1 MRVWIPILVLGV
13 IGLITGGLLVVLH
26 AHRTIG
32 LGGIGLGGL
41 LILVGVGGGILRGR
55 SVRVEDRKTVVR
67 TGQRGQARKAIIAV
81 LVVILIGV
89 GTFYGTTYLAGL
101 QSGGQSPS
109 TGNSGQ
115 SSQQISVA
123 TSNPSST
130 TTSVSGSITT
140 FQPSTTSSST
150 AAASTTASTTISTS
164 AQSSSGS
171 STIAST
177 SSTTATS
184 SVSTLTGTSSTSQQ
198 TQSLTQSTTASSDCL
213 ASTKSLDGSAINYNA
228 SGTSGVVSLT
238 THKASDVIVVFASAV
253 STPEGSNSV
262 PPAVTQIEDG
272 SGSLSFHYRDSFVT
286 FVSDSFGNKFSE
298 EEWYAIAA
306 TPLADDPITVTL
318 ASQTSVLTII
328 AFAVSG
334 ANTNS
339 PFDPN
344 LPVPVGVSGTTQGT
358 ISAAVS
364 TDCSSDLI
372 IGAAIDVDPLLGTGQ
387 GFTLIQS
394 DGGSLQATGQDP
406 IAEYILVSAPQT
418 KLDVSFA
425 SESQPFTHTWLIIA
439 DAFN

>member
-32 LGGIGLGGL
+32 LGGIGLGAL
-41 LILVGVGGGILRGR
+41 LILVGLGGGILRGR

-115 SSQQISVA
+115 TSQQISVA

-130 TTSVSGSITT
+130 TTSDSGSITT

-150 AAASTTASTTISTS
+150 TTSTTASTTISTS
-164 AQSSSGS
+164 TQSSSGS
-171 STIAST
+171 GTVGST
-177 SSTTATS
+177 SSTSTTTS
-184 SVSTLTGTSSTSQQ
+184 SVSTLTGTSSTSQ
-198 TQSLTQSTTASSDCL
+198 TLTRSTTASSDCL

-238 THKASDVIVVFASAV
+238 THRSSDVIVVFASAV
-253 STPEGSNSV
+253 TYPEGNKSTPPV
-262 PPAVTQIEDG
+262 VTRIQDG
-272 SGSLSFHYRDSFVT
+272 TGSLSFHYRDSFVT
-286 FVSDSFGNKFSE
+286 FVSDSGGNKFSE
-298 EEWYAIAA
+298 EEWYAIAPG
-306 TPLADDPITVTL
+306 PLANDPITVTV

-344 LPVPVGVSGTTQGT
+344 LPVPIGVSGTTQGT

-372 IGAAIDVDPLLGTGQ
+372 IGAAIDVDPLLGTGP

-418 KLDVSFA
+418 KLDVSFP
-425 SESQPFTHTWLIIA
+425 SGFQPFTHTWLIIA